1 MQIEDYVFRI
11 MDNNVRM
18 QEVLGEYNWNVDMR
32 LGTIAFKTKSGAVIA
47 TCPVQLVGSEA
58 NGTWLW
64 AWANKESNPPADLLV
79 AVGKLKED
87 GTEAH
92 FQITEEF
99 PVPSETFGHE
109 MAILCA
115 GLSGSYG
122 TFRCPFSGGALYVVV
137 ESFPK
142 ARNLPFNANR
152 TTQAVL
158 AAIST
163 FKVKDHRA
171 AWEAFPVGER
181 LEVSFD
187 DQDRIKNIQMTLSPE
202 NLPTERP
209 SLLGRLFGKR
219 NG

>member
-142 ARNLPFNANR
+142 ARNLPFNPNR
-152 TTQAVL
+152 TTQAVM